1 MATVNLHE
9 KYSDKIQ
16 QKFTAESFVDSRLS
30 NQLSFVGAKTV
41 QVSTISTVQIN
52 DYSRTASANR
62 YGTPDEV
69 GDTIQELHMKQDKSF
84 TGIIDKGNSVDQC
97 IEKAG
102 KFLNVQI
109 SEAVV
114 PMMDKYKLQRLAD
127 FAGTR
132 KATSAAISN
141 SNVITRMA
149 DARKVMLDNR
159 VPVAGRTWFVTTDV
173 FNALIG
179 TDYFK
184 NLASLGD
191 KAIAKGQVGE
201 LFGSPVIECPAD
213 IMPANCNFILIH
225 KDAATTPSKIAETKV
240 HIDPPGISGNLVEGR
255 YYYDCF
261 VFDAK
266 KYGVYADFTGSAAP
280 SVTDKQ
286 GKPSAT

>member
-9 KYSDKIQ
+9 KYADKIQ

-41 QVSTISTVQIN
+41 QVSTISTVTIN

-69 GDTIQELHMKQDKSF
+69 GDTIQELSMKRDRSF

-114 PMMDKYKLQRLAD
+114 PEMDHYKLQRLAD

-132 KATSAAISN
+132 VASSTAISASNIIARMSAA
-141 SNVITRMA
+141 
-149 DARKVMLDNR
+149 RKMLLDHR

-173 FNALIG
+173 FNALVG

-184 NLASLGD
+184 NLESLGNA
-191 KAIAKGQVGE
+191 AIAKGQVGE
-201 LFGSPVIECPAD
+201 IFGAPVVECPD
-213 IMPANCNFILIH
+213 GLLPTNCNFILVH

-261 VFDAK
+261 VFKAK
-266 KYGVYADFTGSAAP
+266 EKGVYADFTGSAVP
-280 SVTDKQ
+280 TVTDKQ
-286 GKPSAT
+286 GKATA